1 MKTAKSAS
9 NSLKQ
14 KPIREEDSDYITT
27 NYYIKI
33 GLTRGEVK
41 ALTRLG
47 KSWTN
52 STSPCATAA
61 RFLIC
66 LGLLNEDETES
77 KLDALFHYIKA
88 EGFRTL
94 GVYCDDMMR
103 LKRQS
108 SK

>member
-14 KPIREEDSDYITT
+14 KPIREEDS
-27 NYYIKI
+27 
-33 GLTRGEVK
+33 VK